1 MTQPPD
7 PTRRDPAATR
17 RDDTPAPT
25 RRDAPPGAPADHPTP
40 LLRLPEALARRY
52 RLVRQLLTQGA
63 EADLLLIEPAAGGD
77 PVVCK
82 LYRPGLRPN
91 TEVLSRISASHPE
104 TVVRILEHGETE
116 GISYEIMEWAE
127 HGSLRALLDQGAF
140 SPARAGQLLN
150 ELHAALGELHAQH
163 ILHRDLKPENLLVR
177 CIDPL
182 RIALTDFGIASVSET
197 TLHFTSVHRT
207 VRYAAP
213 EAAAGVVSPSDY
225 WSVGMIL
232 AEALTGRHPFA
243 GLSERVVAL
252 RLSTHPVPLEDLDEP
267 WLTLCRGLLV
277 RDPAHR
283 WGKAEIDRWLAQ
295 DRTLT
300 VPVETDAPRDTGGL
314 RASHPYRIQ
323 GTECWTGKD
332 LAAQLAQHWTDG
344 VKGLQ
349 RNLIAPWLRDELHDQ
364 DSVLLVMDLL
374 EDSLMTPDQRL
385 LHLILHLAPEQPPV
399 WKGMSLAVSDLTAL
413 ARRALQGEAEC
424 RDALAEIWDLG
435 VLPTLAQAGHTALG
449 GLHNR
454 WSEAV
459 TSYGQGWEKAIAGGA
474 PAAAEP
480 DLRTALPALLLT
492 VSDDDFVQALR
503 DQAERKNTGVATACS
518 WYPALA
524 VLNPGVPAEAVIL
537 TLLFPIAAQT
547 GRDERFQADEATK
560 LKLYQ
565 NQLGRKKVTRKRWRG
580 LGVLLL
586 VLSGIGIFLG
596 SYMLT
601 EARTETRKEKALT
614 EQTQQMVF
622 VRGGTFVMGSPSTEN
637 DRRSNEHQHLVTVKD
652 FNISKYEIT
661 EVQWDAIMDNPSDP
675 HRNPRPRKPPDDHS
689 YLDIGGKPLRISDE
703 QCS

>member
-7 PTRRDPAATR
+7 PTRRDPAPTR
-17 RDDTPAPT
+17 RDESPAPT

-40 LLRLPEALARRY
+40 LLRLPESLARRY
-52 RLVRQLLTQGA
+52 RLVRQLPTQGA
-63 EADLLLIEPAAGGD
+63 EADLLLIEPAAGAD

-140 SPARAGQLLN
+140 SPARAGQLLS
-150 ELHAALGELHAQH
+150 ELHAALGGLHAQH

-182 RIALTDFGIASVSET
+182 RIALTDFGIASVSDT

-213 EAAAGVVSPSDY
+213 EAAAGVVSPASDY

-300 VPVETDAPRDTGGL
+300 VPVETDAPRDPGGL
-314 RASHPYRIQ
+314 RASRPYRIQ
-323 GTECWTGKD
+323 GTECWTGKE

-374 EDSLMTPDQRL
+374 EDQSMTPDQRL
-385 LHLILHLAPEQPPV
+385 LRLILHLAPEQPPV

-424 RDALAEIWDLG
+424 RDALADIWDRG
-435 VLPTLAQAGHTALG
+435 IVPTLAQAGHTTLG
-449 GLHNR
+449 ELHNR

-459 TSYGQGWEKAIAGGA
+459 TSYRQGWEKVIAGGA
-474 PAAAEP
+474 PARAKP
-480 DLRTALPALLLT
+480 DLRTALPALLLA
-492 VSDDDFVQALR
+492 VSDRDFVRALR
-503 DQAERKNTGVATACS
+503 DQAEREIRADAMACS
-518 WYPALA
+518 WYRALA
-524 VLNPGVPAEAVIL
+524 ALDPGVPAEALIL
-537 TLLFPIAAQT
+537 GNLLPSAAQT
-547 GRDERFQADEATK
+547 GKAERLRAEENARRNAAENERQRQIARRLARR
-560 LKLYQ
+560 
-565 NQLGRKKVTRKRWRG
+565 NRI
-580 LGVLLL
+580 L
-586 VLSGIGIFLG
+586 VVSISLSVFVSMLGIGV
-596 SYMLT
+596 
-601 EARTETRKEKALT
+601 A
-614 EQTQQMVF
+614 VW
-622 VRGGTFVMGSPSTEN
+622 MGMP
-637 DRRSNEHQHLVTVKD
+637 K
-652 FNISKYEIT
+652 
-661 EVQWDAIMDNPSDP
+661 
-675 HRNPRPRKPPDDHS
+675 RP
-689 YLDIGGKPLRISDE
+689 
-703 QCS
+703 